1 MISIVLLIFL
11 LLLFILSI
19 SIIIYYI
26 YKTSKKNWTIFNAAQ
41 SYIEEK
47 ISSIKTVEDC
57 DNLLAYIKKYYD
69 QMEIAEFKIK
79 YYRYYYFVRGIKY
92 IINKNN
98 ID

>member
-1 MISIVLLIFL
+1 MILLIFL
-11 LLLFILSI
+11 LLSFILSI

-57 DNLLAYIKKYYD
+57 DNLLAYINEYHD
-69 QMEIAEFKIK
+69 QIELSEFRMR
-79 YYRYYYFVRGIKY
+79 YSRYYYFVQGIKY

-98 ID
+98 IE

>member
-1 MISIVLLIFL
+1 MVLTILLIL
-11 LLLFILSI
+11 LLVVLTIGTL
-19 SIIIYYI
+19 IYCI
-26 YKTSKKNWTIFNAAQ
+26 YKTSKKNWAIFNTAQ

-47 ISSIKTVEDC
+47 IVSIKTVEDC

-79 YYRYYYFVRGIKY
+79 YYRYYHFVRGIKY